1 MNRIA
6 PIALLIFL
14 IGTFF
19 FISRASE
26 MREDVDHTTISPG
39 VYVGSGESGISKRFL
54 NMEIRIF
61 EDDSVLMLGSVVAD
75 SLDSR
80 KNNRQN
86 FGRIIPN
93 DRFTYE
99 IQVQKT
105 LTIDGCAK
113 PRADLLNTDSISFFI
128 DENLLEQNQKWRAI
142 IKLDHTNDTLEL
154 NSCLTHYYL
163 KGDHISQD
171 WPRLEVVIQPVGAK
185 VFQDVVVKSDLNC
198 SVHIYGRTDFRK
210 YYLNNNA
217 GNWDLIWTS
226 APYNINPKY
235 FKKISLTKQ

>member
-1 MNRIA
+1 
-6 PIALLIFL
+6 
-14 IGTFF
+14 
-19 FISRASE
+19 
-26 MREDVDHTTISPG
+26 MREDVDYNTISPG

-61 EDDSVLMLGSVVAD
+61 ENDSVLLLVSVVSD

-105 LTIDGCAK
+105 LTIDGCVK

-128 DENLLEQNQKWRAI
+128 DENLLEKNQKWQAI

-154 NSCLTHYYL
+154 NKRLTYYHSN
-163 KGDHISQD
+163 GGHISQD
-171 WPRLEVVIQPVGAK
+171 WPGLEVVIQPVGAK
-185 VFQDVVVKSDLNC
+185 VFQDVVVKSDRNC
-198 SVHIYGRTDFRK
+198 SIHLYGRTDFRK
-210 YYLNNNA
+210 YYLNNSA
-217 GNWDLIWTS
+217 GNWDLIWTGDL
-226 APYNINPKY
+226 YNNNPKY